1 MPANR
6 TSRISSAWLVKRA
19 LDFLERETASARC
32 FVTELRCGPTLY
44 CFVTL
49 MLLALVV
56 SVNPAVWLVNDP
68 LIEPAVTAV

>member
-1 MPANR
+1 MHLFDPF
-6 TSRISSAWLVKRA
+6 
-19 LDFLERETASARC
+19 LDHDYLPQTPPNKEEQDASNSVAA
-32 FVTELRCGPTLY
+32 PTLH

-68 LIEPAVTAV
+68 LIEPAVRAV